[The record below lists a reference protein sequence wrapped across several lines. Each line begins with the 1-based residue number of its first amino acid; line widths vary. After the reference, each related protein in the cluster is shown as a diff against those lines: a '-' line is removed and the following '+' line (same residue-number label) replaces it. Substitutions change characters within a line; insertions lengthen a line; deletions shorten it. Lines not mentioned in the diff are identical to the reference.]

1 MTACVD
7 AMVLWQNTK
16 SIMFINYFI
25 RYSLFFGERNGDT
38 LGNFNKHKDKSVE
51 KRLQRDM
58 KNDHFFNTQ
67 G

>member
-1 MTACVD
+1 MTAWVD
-7 AMVLWQNTK
+7 DKEKHTK

-25 RYSLFFGERNGDT
+25 RYTLFFREGIGDT

-51 KRLQRDM
+51 KRPQRNM

>member
-1 MTACVD
+1 MTAWAD
-7 AMVLWQNTK
+7 TEAKHTK

-25 RYSLFFGERNGDT
+25 RYSLFFRERIGDT
-38 LGNFNKHKDKSVE
+38 LGNFYKHKDKSVE

-58 KNDHFFNTQ
+58 KNDHFFNTL